1 MKNFL
6 RTFVAAA
13 LFLAVPATY
22 GQQAANSAQGKPT
35 DRPKMT
41 REERRLEKE
50 ARRIDREASDPA
62 GEERVLTRLSGD
74 LGVSTQ
80 TLKQQREQS
89 KLSYGNLFIANSLAK
104 SSGTTFSQ
112 IAAERESGNGWG
124 KIAKDHN
131 LKLGEVVSGAKKN
144 ANAVEATR
152 RNEERR
158 VQREQKE
165 KREREEAEARKSKPA
180 PSSTEHGKSSTPPPA
195 KGQGKPGKP

>member
-1 MKNFL
+1 MKIL

-13 LFLAVPATY
+13 LFFTAPAIY
-22 GQQAANSAQGKPT
+22 GQQAASSAQQKPK
-35 DRPKMT
+35 DSPKMT

-50 ARRIDREASDPA
+50 AKRIDREASDPA

-104 SSGTTFSQ
+104 SSNTSFSQ
-112 IAAERESGNGWG
+112 IAAERESGKGWG

-131 LKLGEVVSGAKKN
+131 LKLGDVVSGAKKN

-152 RNEERR
+152 RNEEWR
-158 VQREQKE
+158 VHREQKE

-180 PSSTEHGKSSTPPPA
+180 PSGTEHGKPSTPPA
-195 KGQGKPGKP
+195 KGKPGKPGKP